1 MDKNINKQN
10 VYISEEENT
19 LNWIEIQS
27 SFKKSFGNEIYN
39 SWLQKI
45 SLVKEYNDY
54 LILGVP
60 TRFFRDWI
68 VSRYL
73 DKILEQVK
81 SFKLSLNRI
90 EFKIIEENKQNQELI
105 KIDQLNKVT
114 EIKDSILNYNRL
126 NPNLSFES
134 FIKGKSNE
142 IALSYS
148 KKVCD
153 YVSRYNPLYICGGVG
168 LGKTH
173 LLNAIGLETQ
183 KDNNVM
189 FISAERFMYHFI
201 KSIKKN
207 DMVNFK
213 DFFRKSSVF
222 IIDDI
227 QFISGKES
235 LQEEFFHTFN
245 SLIEKGSQIIISSDR
260 PPMKLDRV
268 QERIKSRLSGGLV
281 VDIEAPDLDLK
292 IKILKKKIEEI
303 QNQFKENIDLS
314 DEVINY
320 IASES
325 KTNIRELIGV
335 LNRVIAFSRV
345 HNKVLT
351 TVDCKNILKDVF
363 SQIRVITVD
372 KIQNIVSNYFN
383 IALSDMLSQ
392 RRSRPLARPRQIA
405 MYLAKKM
412 TSRSLPEIGRRFAN
426 RDHTTVIHAVKTIT
440 RLSDQDD
447 EMKKI
452 LIKLKVFCWNS
463 EEMQFI
469 VKRDILLKSLNFV
482 QGVVEKKN
490 TLPILS
496 NVLLQLKEKK
506 LTIVATDL
514 DIVFHDEIE
523 DVKVLKEGSTTTSA
537 AILYDIL
544 RKISSNSELNFDLKN
559 ENKLSLKE

>member
-1 MDKNINKQN
+1 MDNKNTKHHNTF
-10 VYISEEENT
+10 VSEEEKT
-19 LNWIEIQS
+19 INWDEVQI
-27 SFKKSFGNEIYN
+27 SFKKSFGSEVYN

-45 SLVKEYNDY
+45 SLIKEFNDY

-90 EFKIIEENKQNQELI
+90 EFKIIEENKQNQEFI
-105 KIDQLNKVT
+105 KIEELNKVT

-126 NPNLSFES
+126 NPNLNFES
-134 FIKGKSNE
+134 FIQGKSND

-148 KKVCD
+148 KKVCEQI
-153 YVSRYNPLYICGGVG
+153 SRYNPLYICGGVG

-173 LLNAIGLETQ
+173 LLNAIGLELQ
-183 KDNNVM
+183 SNNNVM

-245 SLIEKGSQIIISSDR
+245 SLLEKGSQIIISADR
-260 PPMKLDRV
+260 APMKLDRV
-268 QERIKSRLSGGLV
+268 QDRIKSRLSGGLV
-281 VDIEAPDLDLK
+281 VDIESPDLELK
-292 IKILKKKIEEI
+292 TRIIKKKIDEI
-303 QNQFKENIDLS
+303 QNQFKEIINLN
-314 DEVINY
+314 DEIINY
-320 IASES
+320 IASET

-345 HNKVLT
+345 HNKELSIN
-351 TVDCKNILKDVF
+351 DCKNILKDVF
-363 SQIRVITVD
+363 SQIRVVTVD
-372 KIQNIVSNYFN
+372 KIQNVVSNYFN
-383 IALSDMLSQ
+383 IALSEMLSQ

-440 RLSDQDD
+440 RLSEQDD
-447 EMKKI
+447 EMKKSI
-452 LIKLKVFCWNS
+452 NQI
-463 EEMQFI
+463 
-469 VKRDILLKSLNFV
+469 KSL
-482 QGVVEKKN
+482 
-490 TLPILS
+490 
-496 NVLLQLKEKK
+496 LLEQ
-506 LTIVATDL
+506 
-514 DIVFHDEIE
+514 
-523 DVKVLKEGSTTTSA
+523 
-537 AILYDIL
+537 
-544 RKISSNSELNFDLKN
+544 
-559 ENKLSLKE
+559 

>member
-1 MDKNINKQN
+1 MENKNIKKQN
-10 VYISEEENT
+10 VYVSEEEKT
-19 LNWIEIQS
+19 LNWDEIQNT
-27 SFKKSFGNEIYN
+27 FKKIFGSEIYN

-45 SLVKEYNDY
+45 TLVKEYNDY
-54 LILGVP
+54 LVLGVP

-81 SFKLSLNRI
+81 SLKLSLNRI
-90 EFKIIEENKQNQELI
+90 EFKIIEENKHGPEFI
-105 KIDQLNKVT
+105 KIDELNKVT

-126 NPNLSFES
+126 NPNLKFES
-134 FIKGKSNE
+134 FIQGKSND

-153 YVSRYNPLYICGGVG
+153 HISRYNPLYICGGVG

-173 LLNAIGLETQ
+173 LLNAIGLELQ
-183 KDNNVM
+183 NNNNVM

-235 LQEEFFHTFN
+235 FQEEFFHTFN
-245 SLIEKGSQIIISSDR
+245 SLMDKGSQIIISADR
-260 PPMKLDRV
+260 DPTKLDRV

-281 VDIEAPDLDLK
+281 VDIDVPDLELK
-292 IKILKKKIEEI
+292 VKIIKKKIEEI
-303 QNQFKENIDLS
+303 QSQFKENISLS

-325 KTNIRELIGV
+325 KTNVRELIGV

-345 HNKVLT
+345 HNKILT
-351 TVDCKNILKDVF
+351 ISDCKNILKDVF
-363 SQIRVITVD
+363 NQIRVITVD

-383 IALSDMLSQ
+383 IALSEMLSQ

-412 TSRSLPEIGRRFAN
+412 TTRSLPEIGRRFAN

-440 RLSDQDD
+440 RLSEQDD
-447 EMKKI
+447 EMKRNI
-452 LIKLKVFCWNS
+452 NQI
-463 EEMQFI
+463 
-469 VKRDILLKSLNFV
+469 KSL
-482 QGVVEKKN
+482 
-490 TLPILS
+490 
-496 NVLLQLKEKK
+496 LLEQ
-506 LTIVATDL
+506 
-514 DIVFHDEIE
+514 
-523 DVKVLKEGSTTTSA
+523 
-537 AILYDIL
+537 
-544 RKISSNSELNFDLKN
+544 
-559 ENKLSLKE
+559 

>member
-1 MDKNINKQN
+1 MENNNIKKQN
-10 VYISEEENT
+10 IYTSEEEKT
-19 LNWIEIQS
+19 LNWNEIQTL
-27 SFKKSFGNEIYN
+27 FKNVFGNEIYS

-81 SFKLSLNRI
+81 SIKLSVNRI
-90 EFKIIEENKQNQELI
+90 EFKIIEENKQNQEFI
-105 KIDQLNKVT
+105 KIDELNKVT

-126 NPNLSFES
+126 NPNFNFES
-134 FIKGKSNE
+134 FIQGKSND

-148 KKVCD
+148 KKVSEHI
-153 YVSRYNPLYICGGVG
+153 SRYNPLYICGGVG

-173 LLNAIGLETQ
+173 LLNAIGLELQ
-183 KDNNVM
+183 SENNVM

-245 SLIEKGSQIIISSDR
+245 SLMDKGSQIIISADR
-260 PPMKLDRV
+260 APMKLDRV
-268 QERIKSRLSGGLV
+268 QDRIKSRLAGGLV
-281 VDIEAPDLDLK
+281 VDIDVPDLELK
-292 IKILKKKIEEI
+292 IKIIKKKIEEI
-303 QNQFKENIDLS
+303 QNQFKENINLTE
-314 DEVINY
+314 EVINY
-320 IASES
+320 VASES

-345 HNKVLT
+345 HNKFLNIQ
-351 TVDCKNILKDVF
+351 DCKNILKDVF
-363 SQIRVITVD
+363 SQTRIITVD

-383 IALSDMLSQ
+383 IALSEMLSQ

-412 TSRSLPEIGRRFAN
+412 TTRSLPEIGRRFAN

-440 RLSDQDD
+440 RLSEQDD
-447 EMKKI
+447 EMKKNI
-452 LIKLKVFCWNS
+452 NQI
-463 EEMQFI
+463 
-469 VKRDILLKSLNFV
+469 KSL
-482 QGVVEKKN
+482 
-490 TLPILS
+490 
-496 NVLLQLKEKK
+496 LLEQ
-506 LTIVATDL
+506 
-514 DIVFHDEIE
+514 
-523 DVKVLKEGSTTTSA
+523 
-537 AILYDIL
+537 
-544 RKISSNSELNFDLKN
+544 
-559 ENKLSLKE
+559 

>member
-1 MDKNINKQN
+1 MEKNNFKKDNIY
-10 VYISEEENT
+10 VSEEEKT
-19 LNWIEIQS
+19 LNWVEIQS
-27 SFKKSFGNEIYN
+27 AFKKTFGSEIYN

-45 SLVKEYNDY
+45 SLIKEYNDY

-81 SFKLSLNRI
+81 NFKLSLNRI
-90 EFKIIEENKQNQELI
+90 EFKIIEENKQNQELL
-105 KIDQLNKVT
+105 KIDELNKVT

-126 NPNLSFES
+126 NPGLNFES
-134 FIKGKSNE
+134 FIQGKSND

-148 KKVCD
+148 KKVCEHI
-153 YVSRYNPLYICGGVG
+153 SRYNPLYICGGVG

-173 LLNAIGLETQ
+173 LLNAIGLELQ
-183 KDNNVM
+183 SNNNVM

-245 SLIEKGSQIIISSDR
+245 SLMDKGSQIIISADR
-260 PPMKLDRV
+260 GPMKLDRV
-268 QERIKSRLSGGLV
+268 QDRLKSRLAGGLV
-281 VDIEAPDLDLK
+281 VDIDVPDLELK
-292 IKILKKKIEEI
+292 VKIIKKKIEEI
-303 QNQFKENIDLS
+303 QNQFKENIILTND
-314 DEVINY
+314 VVNY
-320 IASES
+320 IGSES

-345 HNKVLT
+345 HNKELT
-351 TVDCKNILKDVF
+351 IADCKNILKDVF

-372 KIQNIVSNYFN
+372 KIQNVVSNYFN
-383 IALSDMLSQ
+383 IALSEMLSQ

-405 MYLAKKM
+405 MFLAKKM
-412 TSRSLPEIGRRFAN
+412 TTRSLPEIGRRFAN

-440 RLSDQDD
+440 RLSEQDD
-447 EMKKI
+447 EMKKNI
-452 LIKLKVFCWNS
+452 SQI
-463 EEMQFI
+463 
-469 VKRDILLKSLNFV
+469 KSL
-482 QGVVEKKN
+482 
-490 TLPILS
+490 
-496 NVLLQLKEKK
+496 LLEQ
-506 LTIVATDL
+506 
-514 DIVFHDEIE
+514 
-523 DVKVLKEGSTTTSA
+523 
-537 AILYDIL
+537 
-544 RKISSNSELNFDLKN
+544 
-559 ENKLSLKE
+559 

>member
-1 MDKNINKQN
+1 MEKNKFKTQN
-10 VYISEEENT
+10 LYVSEEEKI
-19 LNWIEIQS
+19 LNWQEVQTA
-27 SFKKSFGNEIYN
+27 FKKTFGAEVYD

-45 SLVKEYNDY
+45 SLIKEYNDF

-73 DKILEQVK
+73 DKILEQVRN
-81 SFKLSLNRI
+81 FKLSINRV
-90 EFKIIEENKQNQELI
+90 EFKIIEENKQNQELF
-105 KIDQLNKVT
+105 KINEINKVT

-126 NPNLSFES
+126 NPNLNFEN
-134 FIKGKSNE
+134 FIQGKSND

-148 KKVCD
+148 RKVCEHL
-153 YVSRYNPLYICGGVG
+153 SRYNPLYICGGVG

-173 LLNAIGLETQ
+173 LLNAIGLTLQ
-183 KDNNVM
+183 NDNNVM

-245 SLIEKGSQIIISSDR
+245 SLMDKGSQIIISADR
-260 PPMKLDRV
+260 APTKLDRV
-268 QERIKSRLSGGLV
+268 QERMKSRLGGGLV
-281 VDIEAPDLDLK
+281 VDIETPDLELK
-292 IKILKKKIEEI
+292 IKIIKKKIEEI
-303 QNQFKENIDLS
+303 QSQFKENINLDN
-314 DEVINY
+314 DVINY

-345 HNKVLT
+345 NNKTLNVT
-351 TVDCKNILKDVF
+351 DCKNILKDVF
-363 SQIRVITVD
+363 NQIRVITVD
-372 KIQNIVSNYFN
+372 KIQNVVSNYFN
-383 IALSDMLSQ
+383 IPLSEMLSQ

-412 TSRSLPEIGRRFAN
+412 TARSLPEIGRRFAN
-426 RDHTTVIHAVKTIT
+426 RDHTTVIHAVKTIS
-440 RLSDQDD
+440 RLSEQDD
-447 EMKKI
+447 EMKKNI
-452 LIKLKVFCWNS
+452 NQI
-463 EEMQFI
+463 
-469 VKRDILLKSLNFV
+469 KSL
-482 QGVVEKKN
+482 
-490 TLPILS
+490 
-496 NVLLQLKEKK
+496 LLEQ
-506 LTIVATDL
+506 
-514 DIVFHDEIE
+514 
-523 DVKVLKEGSTTTSA
+523 
-537 AILYDIL
+537 
-544 RKISSNSELNFDLKN
+544 
-559 ENKLSLKE
+559 

>member
-1 MDKNINKQN
+1 MIIKKSLKESLLRINYMDSKITKKQN
-10 VYISEEENT
+10 VYISEEEQT
-19 LNWIEIQS
+19 LSWEEIQE
-27 SFKKSFGNEIYN
+27 SFKKTFGNEIYT
-39 SWLQKI
+39 SWLQKL
-45 SLVKEYNDY
+45 SLIKEYNDY

-81 SFKLSLNRI
+81 KYKLSLNRI
-90 EFKIIEENKQNQELI
+90 EFKIIEDNKNNSDLS
-105 KIDQLNKVT
+105 KIDEISKVT

-126 NPNLSFES
+126 NSNLNFQN
-134 FIKGKSNE
+134 FIQGKSND

-148 KKVCD
+148 KKVCEHL
-153 YVSRYNPLYICGGVG
+153 SRYNPLYICGGVG

-173 LLNAIGLETQ
+173 LLNAIGLELQ
-183 KDNNVM
+183 SQNNVM

-227 QFISGKES
+227 QFIRGKES

-245 SLIEKGSQIIISSDR
+245 SLMDKGSQIIISADR
-260 PPMKLDRV
+260 TPMKLDRV
-268 QERIKSRLSGGLV
+268 QERIKSRLSGGLI
-281 VDIEAPDLDLK
+281 VDIDTPDFDLK
-292 IKILKKKIEEI
+292 VKIINKKIEQI
-303 QNQFKENIDLS
+303 QNQFKENINLS
-314 DEVINY
+314 PEVINF
-320 IASES
+320 IANET

-345 HNKVLT
+345 HNKDLNVS
-351 TVDCKNILKDVF
+351 DCKNILKDVF
-363 SQIRVITVD
+363 NQIRVITVD
-372 KIQNIVSNYFN
+372 KIQNVVSNYFN
-383 IALSDMLSQ
+383 ISLNEMLSQ

-440 RLSDQDD
+440 RLSEQDD
-447 EMKKI
+447 EMKKNI
-452 LIKLKVFCWNS
+452 SQI
-463 EEMQFI
+463 
-469 VKRDILLKSLNFV
+469 KSL
-482 QGVVEKKN
+482 
-490 TLPILS
+490 
-496 NVLLQLKEKK
+496 LLEQ
-506 LTIVATDL
+506 
-514 DIVFHDEIE
+514 
-523 DVKVLKEGSTTTSA
+523 
-537 AILYDIL
+537 
-544 RKISSNSELNFDLKN
+544 
-559 ENKLSLKE
+559 